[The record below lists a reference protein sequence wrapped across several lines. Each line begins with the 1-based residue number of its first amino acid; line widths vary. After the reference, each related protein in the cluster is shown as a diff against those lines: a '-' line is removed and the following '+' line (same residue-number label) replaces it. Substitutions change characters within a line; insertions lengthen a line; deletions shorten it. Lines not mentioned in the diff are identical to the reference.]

1 MPSVHRRIAVV
12 MLLPGCNM
20 TCRFCV
26 TGAAVS
32 SMTEGQ
38 AHDLLRRLN
47 AQGFDNVVLGG
58 GEPFL
63 WGPGVLALSERAKSM
78 NFLVQVG
85 TNGIALPRDFAH
97 VSCIDRY
104 VLPLES
110 MDPEVHDGMRPFAR
124 GRQGSHHALI
134 LSRLETI
141 REAGKSVT
149 VSTLVTA
156 ENINALFPIAAWLAA
171 YQQAGAR
178 LHAWHLYK
186 FIPEGRGGSRSADRF
201 AIDDD
206 AYHAA
211 ADVVKRAF
219 PELCVYKRPDM
230 FHSRDVDF
238 FWHEGGALC
247 IGSQVWGR
255 QAVGGI
261 EV

>member
-1 MPSVHRRIAVV
+1 MTSVRRRIAVI

-20 TCRFCV
+20 SCRFCV
-26 TGAAVS
+26 TGTAVS

-38 AHDLLRRLN
+38 AHDLLSRLDS
-47 AQGFDNVVLGG
+47 QGFDNIVLGG

-63 WGPGVLALSERAKSM
+63 WGPGVLALSQRAKHM
-78 NFLVQVG
+78 GFFVQAG

-97 VSCIDRY
+97 VPCIDRY

-110 MDPEVHDGMRPFAR
+110 MDPAVHDGMRPFAR
-124 GRQGSHHALI
+124 GRQGSHHTLI
-134 LSRLETI
+134 LDRLETL
-141 REAGKSVT
+141 RQAGKSVT

-156 ENINALFPIAAWLAA
+156 ENLDALFPIAEWLAA
-171 YQQAGAR
+171 YQRAGAP

-201 AIDDD
+201 SVDDD

-211 ADVVKRAF
+211 ADAVKCAF

-230 FHSRDVDF
+230 YHSRDVDF
-238 FWHEGGALC
+238 FWHEGDTLR

-255 QAVGGI
+255 QAVG
-261 EV
+261 